1 MKTRSALTGA
11 VLAAALACAAS
22 GASAQQE
29 LCIGYLVTLSGPT
42 AAIGHNTVNGWKLG
56 LEHEGWKQD
65 GDKLAGVPLRMFYGD
80 DQLKPD
86 VGLKEIDKFIKQDKV
101 HMVAGFQWSHVMAP
115 SKPLLT
121 EAKIL
126 MMSNIAGTSLL
137 AGKDCTPYFI
147 STSWQNEQT
156 AQVSG
161 SLLNEDKIQTVYTA
175 APNIQAG
182 KDVVSGFRQ
191 VYKGKEVGQ
200 TLFKAGESD
209 FQADI
214 SKIRAAKPE
223 AVFLFA
229 PGSMGI
235 AFLKQWAA
243 SGANKEIKLYTLFV
257 VDSMSLPVIGEAAIG
272 TFHTNYWDISS
283 TGAVNQRFIKEFVAK
298 HGTIP
303 SHFAAQAYDGPRLI
317 AAALKASGG
326 KFQDPLAFMKV
337 LRNTPYES
345 IRGPYSYNV
354 NGFPIENFYKR
365 EVVKGADGKPQIVTR
380 GLVFKDNKDPY
391 WQDCPAANRL

>member
-1 MKTRSALTGA
+1 MKFRIAGASAL
-11 VLAAALACAAS
+11 ALAFAAS

-29 LCIGYLVTLSGPT
+29 LRIGYLVTQSGPT
-42 AAIGHNTVNGWKLG
+42 AAIGVDTIRGWKLG
-56 LEHEGWKQD
+56 LEHEGWKKD
-65 GDKLAGVPLRMFYGD
+65 GDKLGGVPLRMFYGD

-86 VGLKEIDKFIKQDKV
+86 VGISVIRRFIQQDKV

-115 SKPLLT
+115 SKPLLVD
-121 EAKIL
+121 AKVL

-156 AQVSG
+156 AFVSG
-161 SLLNEDKIQTVYTA
+161 TLLNEDKIKSVYIA

-182 KDVVSGFRQ
+182 KDVVAGFRQ
-191 VYKGKEVGQ
+191 IYKGKEIGQ

-209 FQADI
+209 FQAEI
-214 SKIRAAKPE
+214 SKIRTSKAE

-243 SGANKEIKLYTLFV
+243 SGANKEMKLYTLFV
-257 VDSMSLPVIGEAAIG
+257 VDSMSLPAIGEAAVG
-272 TFHTNYWDISS
+272 TFHTNYWDITSKS
-283 TGAVNQRFIKEFVAK
+283 PVNQRFIKDFVAQ
-298 HGTIP
+298 HGKMP

-317 AAALKASGG
+317 AAALRATGG
-326 KFQDPLAFMKV
+326 KFQNPLAFMKA
-337 LRNTPYES
+337 LRHTPYES
-345 IRGPYSYNV
+345 IRGAYKYNV

-365 EVVKGADGKPQIVTR
+365 EVIKGADGKPQIVTR
-380 GLVFKDNKDPY
+380 GIVFKDNKDPF
-391 WQDCPAANRL
+391 WEQCPEANRL

>member
-1 MKTRSALTGA
+1 MKFR
-11 VLAAALACAAS
+11 VALACGLASALAAS
-22 GASAQQE
+22 GAFAQQE
-29 LCIGYLVTLSGPT
+29 LRIGYLVTLSGPT
-42 AAIGHNTVNGWKLG
+42 AAIGHDAVKGWKLG
-56 LEHEGWKQD
+56 LEHEGWTKE
-65 GDKLAGVPLRMFYGD
+65 GDKLAGVPLKVFYGD

-86 VGLKEIDKFIKQDKV
+86 VGIKEINKFIQQDKV

-115 SKPLLT
+115 SKPLLV

-156 AQVSG
+156 AFVSG
-161 SLLNEDKIQTVYTA
+161 TLLNEDKIKTVYVA

-182 KDVVSGFRQ
+182 KDVAAGFRQ

-200 TLFKAGESD
+200 TLFKPGETD
-209 FQADI
+209 FQAEI
-214 SKIRAAKPE
+214 SKIRAVKPE

-243 SGANKEIKLYTLFV
+243 SGANKEMKLYTLFV
-257 VDSMSLPVIGEAAIG
+257 VDSMSLPVIGEAALG
-272 TFHTNYWDISS
+272 TFHTNYWDI
-283 TGAVNQRFIKEFVAK
+283 TGTSPVNQRFVKEFVAK
-298 HGTIP
+298 NGAMP

-317 AAALKASGG
+317 AAALKATGG
-326 KFQDPLAFMKV
+326 KFQEPLAFMKA
-337 LRNTPYES
+337 LRHTPYES
-345 IRGPYSYNV
+345 IRGPYKYNV

-365 EVVKGADGKPQIVTR
+365 EVVKGPDGKPQIVTR
-380 GLVFKDNKDPY
+380 GVVFKDNKDPF
-391 WQDCPAANRL
+391 WEQCPEANRL

>member
-1 MKTRSALTGA
+1 MKFRIVLLSALAGA
-11 VLAAALACAAS
+11 FAAS

-29 LCIGYLVTLSGPT
+29 LRIGYLVTLSGPT
-42 AAIGHNTVNGWKLG
+42 AAIGVDTVKGWKLG
-56 LEHEGWKQD
+56 LEHEGWTKD
-65 GDKLAGVPLRMFYGD
+65 GDKLGGVPMKMFYGD

-86 VGLKEIDKFIKQDKV
+86 VGIKEINKFIQQDKV

-115 SKPLLT
+115 SKPLLVD
-121 EAKIL
+121 AKIL

-156 AQVSG
+156 AFVSG
-161 SLLNEDKIQTVYTA
+161 TLLNEDKIQTVYVA

-182 KDVVSGFRQ
+182 KDVAAGFRQ
-191 VYKGKEVGQ
+191 VYKGKEIGQ
-200 TLFKAGESD
+200 TLFKPGETD
-209 FQADI
+209 FQAEI

-243 SGANKEIKLYTLFV
+243 SGANKEMKLYTLFV

-272 TFHTNYWDISS
+272 TFHTNYWDI
-283 TGAVNQRFIKEFVAK
+283 TNTNPVNQRFIKEFVAK
-298 HGTIP
+298 HGTMP

-317 AAALKASGG
+317 AAALKATGG
-326 KFQDPLAFMKV
+326 NFQDPLAFMKA
-337 LRNTPYES
+337 LRHTPYES
-345 IRGPYSYNV
+345 IRGPYKYNV

-365 EVVKGADGKPQIVTR
+365 EVVKGPDGKPQIVTR
-380 GLVFKDNKDPY
+380 GVVFKDNKDPF
-391 WQDCPAANRL
+391 WEQCPEGNRL

>member
-1 MKTRSALTGA
+1 MTIRIALT
-11 VLAAALACAAS
+11 ALAGACAL
-22 GASAQQE
+22 ASASAEAQE
-29 LCIGYLVTLSGPT
+29 LRIGYLVTMSGPT
-42 AAIGHNTVNGWKLG
+42 AAIGHDAIKGWKLG
-56 LEHEGWKQD
+56 LEHEGWTKD
-65 GDKLAGVPLRMFYGD
+65 GDKLGGVPMKMFWGD

-86 VGLKEIDKFIKQDKV
+86 VGIKEIDKFIKQDKV
-101 HMVAGFQWSHVMAP
+101 HIVAGFQWSHVMAP
-115 SKPLLT
+115 SKPLLVA
-121 EAKIL
+121 AKII

-156 AQVSG
+156 ALVSG
-161 SLLNEDKIQTVYTA
+161 TLLNEDKIQTVYVA

-191 VYKGKEVGQ
+191 VYKGKEIGQ

-209 FQADI
+209 FQAEI
-214 SKIRAAKPE
+214 SKIRATKPE

-235 AFLKQWAA
+235 AFLKQWSA

-257 VDSMSLPVIGEAAIG
+257 VDSLSLPVIGEAALG
-272 TFHTNYWDISS
+272 TFHTNYWDITS
-283 TGAVNQRFIKEFVAK
+283 TNPVNQRFLKDFVAK
-298 HGTIP
+298 NNSMP

-317 AAALKASGG
+317 AAALRKAGG
-326 KFQDPLAFMKV
+326 KFEDPLAFMKV
-337 LRNTPYES
+337 LRHTPYDS
-345 IRGPYSYNV
+345 IRGSYSYNV

-365 EVVKGADGKPQIVTR
+365 EVVKGPGGKPQIVTR
-380 GLVFKDNKDPY
+380 GIVFKDNKDPY
-391 WQDCPAANRL
+391 WQQCPEANRL

>member
-1 MKTRSALTGA
+1 MTYRLALSCA
-11 VLAAALACAAS
+11 AFAAAIAAS
-22 GASAQQE
+22 GAHAQQE
-29 LCIGYLVTLSGPT
+29 LRIGYLVTLSGPT
-42 AAIGHNTVNGWKLG
+42 AAIGQDTRKGWLLG

-65 GDKLAGVPLRMFYGD
+65 GDKLAGVPLKMFYGD

-86 VGLKEIDKFIKQDKV
+86 VGLKEIDKFIKLDKV

-200 TLFKAGESD
+200 TLFKSGESD

-272 TFHTNYWDISS
+272 TFHTNYWDITG

-298 HGTIP
+298 NGTIP

-317 AAALKASGG
+317 AAALKAAGG

-337 LRNTPYES
+337 LRHTPYES
-345 IRGPYSYNV
+345 IRGAYTYNV

-380 GLVFKDNKDPY
+380 GIVFKDNKDPY

>member
-1 MKTRSALTGA
+1 MKFRIALSCA
-11 VLAAALACAAS
+11 LAAGFAAS
-22 GASAQQE
+22 GALAQQE
-29 LCIGYLVTLSGPT
+29 LRIGYLVTLSGPT
-42 AAIGHNTVNGWKLG
+42 AAIGQDAVKGWKLG
-56 LEHEGWKQD
+56 LEHEAWTKD

-115 SKPLLT
+115 SKPLLV

-156 AQVSG
+156 AFVSG
-161 SLLNEDKIQTVYTA
+161 TLLNEDKIKSVYIA

-182 KDVVSGFRQ
+182 KDVVAGFRQ
-191 VYKGKEVGQ
+191 VYKGKESGQ
-200 TLFKAGESD
+200 TLFKAGETD
-209 FQADI
+209 FQAEI
-214 SKIRAAKPE
+214 SKIRAVKPE

-243 SGANKEIKLYTLFV
+243 SGANKEMKLYTLFV
-257 VDSMSLPVIGEAAIG
+257 VDSMSLPVIGEAALG
-272 TFHTNYWDISS
+272 TFHTNYWDI
-283 TGAVNQRFIKEFVAK
+283 TGASPVNQRFVKEFVAK
-298 HGTIP
+298 HGAMP

-317 AAALKASGG
+317 AAALKATGG
-326 KFQDPLAFMKV
+326 KFQDPLAFMKA
-337 LRNTPYES
+337 LRHTPYDS
-345 IRGPYSYNV
+345 IRGAYSYNV

-365 EVVKGADGKPQIVTR
+365 EVVKGPDGRPQIVAR
-380 GLVFKDNKDPY
+380 GIVFKDNKDPF
-391 WQDCPAANRL
+391 WEQCPEANRL

>member
-1 MKTRSALTGA
+1 MTLRIALAAAG
-11 VLAAALACAAS
+11 AAALAAVS
-22 GASAQQE
+22 GAAAQE
-29 LCIGYLVTLSGPT
+29 LRIGYLVTMTGPT
-42 AAIGHNTVNGWKLG
+42 AAIGHDAIKGWKLG
-56 LEHEGWKQD
+56 LEHEGWMKD

-101 HMVAGFQWSHVMAP
+101 HIVAGFQWSHVMAP

-121 EAKIL
+121 EAQII

-156 AQVSG
+156 ALVSG
-161 SLLNEDKIQTVYTA
+161 TLLNEDNIQTVYIA

-191 VYKGKEVGQ
+191 VYKGKELGQ
-200 TLFKAGESD
+200 TLFKAGETD

-214 SKIRAAKPE
+214 SKIRAVKPE

-272 TFHTNYWDISS
+272 TFHTNYWDI
-283 TGAVNQRFIKEFVAK
+283 TGTSPVNQRFIKDFVAK
-298 HGTIP
+298 NGSMP

-317 AAALKASGG
+317 AAALKATGG
-326 KFQDPLAFMKV
+326 KFEDPLAFMKA
-337 LRNTPYES
+337 LRHTPYES

-365 EVVKGADGKPQIVTR
+365 EVIKGPDGKPQIVTR
-380 GLVFKDNKDPY
+380 GIVFKDNKDPY
-391 WQDCPAANRL
+391 WQDCPQANRL